1 VPLEKKPPN
10 NIGGS
15 VIMKK
20 VNDDIISV
28 SLVFFSLLFS
38 KRMHVG

>member
-1 VPLEKKPPN
+1 
-10 NIGGS
+10 
-15 VIMKK
+15 MKK

-38 KRMHVG
+38 KRMHVC